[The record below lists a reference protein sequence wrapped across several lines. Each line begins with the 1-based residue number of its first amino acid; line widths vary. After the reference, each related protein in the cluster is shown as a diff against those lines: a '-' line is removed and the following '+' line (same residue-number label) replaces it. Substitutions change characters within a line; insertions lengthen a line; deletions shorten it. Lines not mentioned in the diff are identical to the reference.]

1 MKNLEQI
8 RAASAISFAKDVEAG
23 TSIAKGAEGG
33 EAIKKIPP
41 MIMGN
46 GLLAAIAFSLENQRE
61 GYASIFTALAKHLAN
76 PLISIAPGVTDA
88 KTLINFLVNEDSA
101 TLKLATAEALEWF
114 SYARRFVKS
123 PKKQNNDR
131 AS

>member
-8 RAASAISFAKDVEAG
+8 RAHSAIQFADEVASG
-23 TSIAKGAEGG
+23 RSPASGAQGG

-46 GLLAAIAFSLENQRE
+46 GLLATIAFSLEPRRD
-61 GYASIFTALAKHLAN
+61 GYASIFSALAKHLASN
-76 PLISIAPGVTDA
+76 DIGITPGAVDASSLIRQLTES
-88 KTLINFLVNEDSA
+88 DSA

-114 SYARRFVKS
+114 GYARRFVK
-123 PKKQNNDR
+123 PPVKKP
-131 AS
+131 